1 MLTFVGKESC
11 RLHLVYGYES
21 RLLYT
26 ARSSKP
32 GWAGFCTRPVQ
43 GIGIDKLLVLPIA
56 DLSTMAPD
64 RGVDSVNLF
73 ELENDDR
80 LKWAVKK
87 HAVIVTWREETDQ
100 GKHTLWHLG
109 DRTPHNQEPS
119 QLYIW
124 IGEDVVN
131 SRLLIVLSIRIRLRS
146 SSKAVPR
153 QMFLVIPS
161 ESLHIESTTPTYEQI
176 SRHDVPH
183 MLVDQPSD
191 KSTADLARI
200 LHISFS
206 LGSDTSNKVIMPK
219 AESQRPTVGQPLLL
233 LENLRSLSKARKFNV
248 YLNFNTY
255 AQQHL
260 NTLSPRLEK
269 GNLMTPSI
277 DLTSMYAGRGGA
289 INNWSAQGL
298 LEDDQNVSSM
308 FKRRKLVRDGDAQVI
323 APDQPPPPYSNRGG
337 QTCVPRSCTPVS
349 FHLSNDSGSCVPE
362 TPLMPQG
369 EGVRHSCTIPDH
381 LVDAALHDND
391 TLPGNIPLA
400 ASGSTPFDAPL
411 PIEPDSPACAP
422 LQADALFPARAL
434 LSVNDPVPAANV
446 VLPVSESPQ
455 AIAPRFNSASSTN
468 FPIATDSC
476 QADPLSK
483 RVRTDMCWWL
493 IKAWT
498 TCPDAHFL
506 FIANLLCIGAAAQ
519 ANDNILYDKHRAAC
533 TTELLYYNA
542 KNKDRSYPT
551 TGIDVLCR
559 TGRRATAAFREKAV
573 KQETARSILWMNI
586 INPNADILLIKDC
599 LARWAEQGFRLIEFG
614 EDGNGSLDA
623 YATLLKDFNR
633 LKALCV
639 MEACL
644 YFGKE
649 AMASAEEIMVKMRQE
664 VA

>member
-1 MLTFVGKESC
+1 M
-11 RLHLVYGYES
+11 
-21 RLLYT
+21 
-26 ARSSKP
+26 
-32 GWAGFCTRPVQ
+32 Q
-43 GIGIDKLLVLPIA
+43 GISIDPLLVIPFT
-56 DLSTMAPD
+56 DLSTMVLD
-64 RGVDSVNLF
+64 RGTDSVNLF

-80 LKWAVKK
+80 LKWAIKK

-131 SRLLIVLSIRIRLRS
+131 SRLLVVLGIKIRLRS

-153 QMFLVIPS
+153 QMFLVVPS

-191 KSTADLARI
+191 TSTADSARI

-206 LGSDTSNKVIMPK
+206 LGSHTSNKVIMPK

-233 LENLRSLSKARKFNV
+233 LQNLRSLSKARKFNV

-260 NTLSPRLEK
+260 NTLSTRLEK
-269 GNLMTPSI
+269 GGLLTPSI

-289 INNWSAQGL
+289 VNNWSAQGL
-298 LEDDQNVSSM
+298 IEDDQNVSSM
-308 FKRRKLVRDGDAQVI
+308 FKRRKLVQGGDAQVI
-323 APDQPPPPYSNRGG
+323 APDQPPPPYSNKGG
-337 QTCVPRSCTPVS
+337 QTFVPRSCTPIS
-349 FHLSNDSGSCVPE
+349 FHPSNVSGSCVPE

-369 EGVRHSCTIPDH
+369 EAIRHSCTVPNPLDD
-381 LVDAALHDND
+381 VAFHDND
-391 TLPGNIPLA
+391 TSPGNMPLA
-400 ASGSTPFDAPL
+400 ASGSTPFNASL
-411 PIEPDSPACAP
+411 PIESDPPACVP
-422 LQADALFPARAL
+422 LQAD
-434 LSVNDPVPAANV
+434 VNDPMPAANV
-446 VLPVSESPQ
+446 TLPASDSPQ
-455 AIAPRFNSASSTN
+455 AIAPRSNFAPSTN
-468 FPIATDSC
+468 CPIAKDSC
-476 QADPLSK
+476 QVDSLSK
-483 RVRTDMCWWL
+483 QILTDMCRWL

-519 ANDNILYDKHRAAC
+519 ANDKILYDKHRADC
-533 TTELLYYNA
+533 TTDLLYYNA

-559 TGRRATAAFREKAV
+559 TGRRASATFREKAI

-586 INPNADILLIKDC
+586 INRNADVLLIKDC

-614 EDGNGSLDA
+614 QDGNGSLDG
-623 YATLLKDFNR
+623 YATLLKEFNR

-644 YFGKE
+644 NFGRE
-649 AMASAEEIMVKMRQE
+649 AMASADEIMARMRQE